1 MTLLAELQQ
10 QQLQLSKQ
18 QAFYDASAFLEMT
31 SEVNE
36 QNSNERKMRTKK
48 FHTDYVL
55 AISGKCFWLAEV
67 NFPRSATQ
75 YNTSSVWVFALIL

>member
-10 QQLQLSKQ
+10 RQLQLSKQ
-18 QAFYDASAFLEMT
+18 QAFCDASGFLEMT

-36 QNSNERKMRTKK
+36 QNSNERKMRTQK

-55 AISGKCFWLAEV
+55 AISGKCF
-67 NFPRSATQ
+67 
-75 YNTSSVWVFALIL
+75 